1 MLISNIFLTHF
12 FLSHHRTSCL
22 DQFLFPL
29 PKLYISFIQSLI
41 PISNLF
47 SFMGLLN
54 LSWIFMC
61 EISSLLRQVRTQ
73 LFCAFTVWP
82 VSISASSMQI
92 LISKSRAIKYL
103 ALQQVHKVHIFAYFI
118 PASYN
123 DLLISGPSDHTLLV
137 YLVFIAILIV
147 TTSSWYFPHRYI
159 YSPFLFQD
167 YQQMINTGFL
177 KAELQKILS
186 LSEREATELHD
197 SNTESLDG
205 LAFFCNKFM
214 ARRHLK
220 SLL

>member
-1 MLISNIFLTHF
+1 MCI
-12 FLSHHRTSCL
+12 
-22 DQFLFPL
+22 
-29 PKLYISFIQSLI
+29 YSLA
-41 PISNLF
+41 S
-47 SFMGLLN
+47 MY
-54 LSWIFMC
+54 
-61 EISSLLRQVRTQ
+61 
-73 LFCAFTVWP
+73 FT
-82 VSISASSMQI
+82 SASSTQI
-92 LISKSRAIKYL
+92 LISKSQTIKYL
-103 ALQQVHKVHIFAYFI
+103 ALQQVHKVHIFTYFI
-118 PASYN
+118 PASHN

-137 YLVFIAILIV
+137 YLVFMAILIA
-147 TTSSWYFPHRYI
+147 TTSSWYFPHPYI